1 MTDVSQQA
9 VTEGIGG
16 ALARLSASHQA
27 VKDAAAQVYA
37 GSAAPPV
44 PQSGQSVSGAAPG
57 GAA

>member
-37 GSAAPPV
+37 AGPAAPEPAAGQTTV
-44 PQSGQSVSGAAPG
+44 PAPAAR
-57 GAA
+57 

>member
-16 ALARLSASHQA
+16 ALARLAASHQA

-37 GSAAPPV
+37 GSAAPP
-44 PQSGQSVSGAAPG
+44 PAPASGQAAQKQAG